1 MPGYGQRVIL
11 HVDAETRTE
20 RGGTARRL
28 KIKAQFLLDGHTDQS
43 LTFIDDEVRIP
54 HFDDCQ
60 YANEEHQV
68 GNIAVGTIVT
78 IIILCIIGLI
88 GRSLTRFN
96 GFLREINCKLKTLS
110 LLNSIFFLQIRSDFN
125 FFICS

>member
-11 HVDAETRTE
+11 HVDADTRTE

-78 IIILCIIGLI
+78 IIILCIFGLI
-88 GRSLTRFN
+88 GKFSILFRNLKNISILDSCLQKIHNLFHRFMQ
-96 GFLREINCKLKTLS
+96 E
-110 LLNSIFFLQIRSDFN
+110 
-125 FFICS
+125 

>member
-1 MPGYGQRVIL
+1 MRHRPLYWHYTYVTTNHPESREMPGYGQRVIL
-11 HVDAETRTE
+11 HVDADTRTE

-78 IIILCIIGLI
+78 IIILCIFGLI
-88 GRSLTRFN
+88 GKF
-96 GFLREINCKLKTLS
+96 
-110 LLNSIFFLQIRSDFN
+110 SIS
-125 FFICS
+125 